1 MRTVPPGAAAKILL
15 VKAIEETGAAEIG
28 GERLIDAITAG
39 GDPRRREEWLTRRAE
54 FLLGGDLAR
63 YEPLLALGRPIRI
76 GLSAL
81 LGASFVVGLATN
93 LLDPRAAIHVLFNP
107 VTLLILWNLAVY
119 VLLVG
124 RALVPGPARILLRLP
139 GFREPISIGP
149 ETADGDAPP
158 PSTGSAPLLAR
169 LFLSS
174 VWWVRRRFA
183 LKTAAARNAG
193 AVIWSFAP
201 DWIECAWPRIA
212 LHAARVLSWASLGLV
227 LGAFAGMYARGL
239 GLEYNFVWRSTFVTD
254 PATITLILSIVFGPP
269 AAIAGLPPPDAGTT
283 ARLLS
288 PEGMTA
294 GYWLHLY
301 GLLALGLVA
310 VPRLLMLGWV
320 RLRLR
325 SASSTLRLDLDDP
338 YFRAL
343 LEHANRYRIE
353 KVTKEIR
360 TIVVD
365 EAAKLSRGLA
375 AFVAER
381 LYDDRIVPRLRA
393 FREEGGKIADLKA
406 DLERACA
413 DFEPVLKD
421 RLETAFLELEAAIA
435 ADVRRLLEI
444 DLASPATSSDGLRES
459 IRDAAG
465 RSASGVGGSM
475 GAGLTDP
482 VALTVS
488 SALALV
494 AGSVSG
500 GFGTSLG
507 TALLV
512 GLGASGPVGFL
523 IGALATFV
531 AAGGAYLAGRD
542 KIASTVEQVRLPAA
556 VVKTVLWESRWSSM
570 IADGRVRC
578 EAQVEA
584 LVSSQLAPLPDRLS
598 NEIWTAV
605 KPLLGDELKKGVGV
619 KKRGTGTFS

>member
-1 MRTVPPGAAAKILL
+1 MTTVPPGAAAKILL

-28 GERLIDAITAG
+28 GERLVDAITAG
-39 GDPRRREEWLTRRAE
+39 GDPRRPAEWLTRRAE
-54 FLLGGDLAR
+54 FLLGAT
-63 YEPLLALGRPIRI
+63 
-76 GLSAL
+76 
-81 LGASFVVGLATN
+81 FVVGAATN

-119 VLLVG
+119 VLLAG

-149 ETADGDAPP
+149 ETAGGDAPP

-169 LFLSS
+169 LFLSA

-193 AVIWSFAP
+193 AVARSFAP
-201 DWIECAWPRIA
+201 DWIECAWPRVA
-212 LHAARVLSWASLGLV
+212 LHAARAFSWASLGLV

-254 PATITLILSIVFGPP
+254 PATVTRILSIVFGPP
-269 AAIAGLPPPDAGTT
+269 AAIAGLPPPDPDMT

-301 GLLALGLVA
+301 AILALGLVA
-310 VPRLLMLGWV
+310 LPRLARIGWL
-320 RLRLR
+320 RLRLGTT
-325 SASSTLRLDLDDP
+325 ASLLRLDFGDP

-353 KVTKEIR
+353 TVTKEIR
-360 TIVVD
+360 AIVAD
-365 EAAKLSRGLA
+365 EAANLSRALA
-375 AFVAER
+375 AFVAAT
-381 LYDDRIVPRLRA
+381 LYDGRIVPRLRA

-406 DLERACA
+406 DLEGECA
-413 DFEPVLKD
+413 RFEPDLKE
-421 RLETAFLELEAAIA
+421 RLESAFRDFEAAIA

-444 DLASPATSSDGLRES
+444 DLDSPESSSEALRAS

-465 RSASGVGGSM
+465 QSASGVGGSM

-500 GFGTSLG
+500 GFGSSLG

-531 AAGGAYLAGRD
+531 AAGGAYLAGRET
-542 KIASTVEQVRLPAA
+542 IAATVEQVRLPAA

-570 IADGRVRC
+570 IADGRARC
-578 EAQVEA
+578 ETQVKA

-605 KPLLGDELKKGVGV
+605 KPLLGEELKKGVRSRNGAN
-619 KKRGTGTFS
+619 R